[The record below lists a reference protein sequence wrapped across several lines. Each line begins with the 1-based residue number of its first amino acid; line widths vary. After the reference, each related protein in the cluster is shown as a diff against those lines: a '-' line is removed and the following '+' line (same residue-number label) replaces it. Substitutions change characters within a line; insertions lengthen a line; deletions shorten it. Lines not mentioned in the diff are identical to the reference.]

1 MTKRFAV
8 LAAVLVALV
17 TSVAVA
23 HAATK
28 HSVNDTMNLRVLSGN
43 ASLIVYTGTIK
54 DKAQGEGAVVVRVTP
69 GSQPGVFNT
78 SATAFFKKGTIT
90 AKGSNTSTMQPDG
103 STVYAGSV
111 KATGGTGATKG
122 ATGTLKLTGSST
134 AADPTYGVY
143 KLTGKL
149 TY

>member
-1 MTKRFAV
+1 MAKRFAV

-17 TSVAVA
+17 PVAVA

-28 HSVNDTMNLRVLSGN
+28 HAVNDSMKLRVLTAN
-43 ASLIVYTGTIK
+43 ASVIIYTGTIN

-69 GSQPGVFNT
+69 GSTPGVFNT
-78 SATAFFKKGTIT
+78 SATAFFKRGTIT

-122 ATGTLKLTGSST
+122 ATGTLKLTGTST